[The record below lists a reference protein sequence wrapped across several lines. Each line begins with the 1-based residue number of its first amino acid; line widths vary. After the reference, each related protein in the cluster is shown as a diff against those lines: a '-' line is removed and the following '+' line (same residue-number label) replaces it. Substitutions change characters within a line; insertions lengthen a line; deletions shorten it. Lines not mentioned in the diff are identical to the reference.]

1 MRYAAIAVLM
11 ADGDFTTVWSTVPS
25 VKGSPSSPEGDVR
38 GEVRVGIELALVNRR
53 PTEDP
58 RWLLLDVGDA
68 RRERVLRKVDL
79 RFGGAG
85 MESGLMGRA
94 GILTVGCESRSF

>member
-11 ADGDFTTVWSTVPS
+11 ADGDLTTVWSTSPS
-25 VKGSPSSPEGDVR
+25 VKGSLSSPEGDVK
-38 GEVRVGIELALVNRR
+38 GGVRVGMVLALVSRR
-53 PTEDP
+53 PTEDC
-58 RWLLLDVGDA
+58 RWLLPDVGDA

-85 MESGLMGRA
+85 MESGLMGRT